1 MGPIL
6 GNRADFDTKPSLRWS
21 VVFTSKRES
30 HDMWHRRRHEQAT
43 SERAGSND
51 PMSSAIWEAGHLTG
65 SSSET
70 PVIKAPRASDL
81 AARDAA

>member
-1 MGPIL
+1 MA
-6 GNRADFDTKPSLRWS
+6 RTRHFDTKPSLRWS

-30 HDMWHRRRHEQAT
+30 HDMWHRREREKAT

-65 SSSET
+65 ASSAA
-70 PVIKAPRASDL
+70 PVINAPRASDL
-81 AARDAA
+81 ASSDAA